1 MSINESEQSETAVI
15 KEIYDS
21 ENAHEAFV
29 DELERA
35 LEAGCKFII
44 IEPPRLGDETAR
56 WIAVGN
62 CLHKTAVISGVSAII
77 CGFIWPKYPYSYM
90 PFGVISFFTTGLYTV
105 SWQFDPCVKYQVYTD
120 SQRLARLPFFN
131 TITSASPTVLVRK
144 DDRNRKILHCTV
156 MLASSILCAWRLC
169 KLFNN

>member
-1 MSINESEQSETAVI
+1 MSINELDPSETAVI
-15 KEIYDS
+15 KEVYDS
-21 ENAHEAFV
+21 ENAHEAFL

-35 LEAGCKFII
+35 LEAGCKVIV

-77 CGFIWPKYPYSYM
+77 CGFAWPRYPYAYV

-120 SQRLARLPFFN
+120 SLARLPRLPLFN
-131 TITSASPTVLVRK
+131 SASPTVLIRK

-156 MLASSILCAWRLC
+156 MLASTIVCVWRLC
-169 KLFNN
+169 RVFNN